1 MLLHKVHLLSQFAQ
15 LELERLHVV
24 IALGQ
29 LLRQVLISAGQL
41 LDLPRGG
48 HVELGHFLLQEL
60 DLVVLVLKLVLE

>member
-29 LLRQVLISAGQL
+29 LLRQVLISPSQL
-41 LDLPRGG
+41 LDLARGG
-48 HVELGHFLLQEL
+48 HVKLGHFLLQEL
-60 DLVVLVLKLVLE
+60 DLVVLVLELVLE

>member
-1 MLLHKVHLLSQFAQ
+1 MHLLSQFAQ

-41 LDLPRGG
+41 LDLARGG

-60 DLVVLVLKLVLE
+60 DLVVLVLELVLE